1 MLIKIIPVIKLLSQ
15 RNIAFVVK
23 QRKDSNVYH
32 ITRLRAL
39 DEPWK
44 KTLFAP

>member
-1 MLIKIIPVIKLLSQ
+1 MLLKIIPVIKLLSQ

-32 ITRLRAL
+32 ITKLRAL
-39 DEPWK
+39 DEPRK
-44 KTLFAP
+44 KKLFEP